1 MGTWTGFFEA
11 LGIIYAIGATVML
24 LIGIGVVRKPDY
36 SEPVV
41 VIAVA
46 TLVWP
51 VVLAFAIAELVAD
64 ITGRGD

>member
-1 MGTWTGFFEA
+1 
-11 LGIIYAIGATVML
+11 ML
-24 LIGIGVVRKPDY
+24 LVGIGVVRKPDY

-46 TLVWP
+46 TLAWP

-64 ITGRGD
+64 ITGRRD